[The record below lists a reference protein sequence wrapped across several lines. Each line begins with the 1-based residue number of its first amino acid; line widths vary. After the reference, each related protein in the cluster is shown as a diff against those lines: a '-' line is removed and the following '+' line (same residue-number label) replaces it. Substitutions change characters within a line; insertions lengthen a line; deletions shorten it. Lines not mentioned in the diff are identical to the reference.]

1 MQLNRVITI
10 VSLALVSAHAFSK
23 PLNNQN
29 QNAAEISTTA
39 QGALGNYATENAAS
53 EHSTAGEKLKAI
65 LGALNS
71 YEARFNQQIIDAQGE
86 TLQSSEGQ
94 IYLQKPNKMR
104 WEVSS
109 PDESLFIADGSVIYN
124 IDHFVEQVTLI
135 EQCNITNNN
144 PLMLLISDDADAW
157 NNVTINEDEQGFTV
171 RSKDEN
177 ANIVLLNLRFENDIL
192 TSLSSIDRQEQS
204 NVIVFSDISQNTNIS
219 SAQFVP
225 NIPDTYV
232 VDDQRSAGE

>member
-1 MQLNRVITI
+1 
-10 VSLALVSAHAFSK
+10 
-23 PLNNQN
+23 
-29 QNAAEISTTA
+29 
-39 QGALGNYATENAAS
+39 
-53 EHSTAGEKLKAI
+53 
-65 LGALNS
+65 
-71 YEARFNQQIIDAQGE
+71 
-86 TLQSSEGQ
+86 
-94 IYLQKPNKMR
+94 
-104 WEVSS
+104 
-109 PDESLFIADGSVIYN
+109 
-124 IDHFVEQVTLI
+124 
-135 EQCNITNNN
+135 
-144 PLMLLISDDADAW
+144 MLLISDDADAW